1 MLRNCEIYANVYDG
15 PTYFVHINGFGAYSV
30 SIDGVMEHNFL
41 PNDGLYHTDSIID
54 DHFRRSMK
62 YLNASL
68 VFRAQYEDTFYDF
81 VQIEGYLFKN
91 EIIGDVSTMVR
102 IFNDAVISNP
112 YDERLKCMAKA
123 MNTLN
128 LICKNI

>member
-1 MLRNCEIYANVYDG
+1 
-15 PTYFVHINGFGAYSV
+15 
-30 SIDGVMEHNFL
+30 
-41 PNDGLYHTDSIID
+41 
-54 DHFRRSMK
+54 MK

-81 VQIEGYLFKN
+81 VQIEGDLFKN
-91 EIIGDVSTMVR
+91 EIIGDVSNIVR
-102 IFNDAVISNP
+102 VFNDAVINNP

-123 MNTLN
+123 MDTLY